1 MPARKIGN
9 LLAQSGQLRALS
21 RQAQRLAELQQVL
34 FEAVPPLLTSATRV
48 KNYRAGTLFLLADNA
63 AVAAKLRQLAPRLL
77 VHVRKRETQVTGIQV
92 EVQVAAHQTG
102 LPKRSRK
109 RELNVAAIDDF
120 QALADVLHD
129 APLKRAVTRLVQ
141 RRKGKRD
148 IGPD

>member
-77 VHVRKRETQVTGIQV
+77 VHVRKREIEATGIQV
-92 EVQVAAHQTG
+92 EVQVKSPKFRTG
-102 LPKRSRK
+102 NEVTKRALPADAIKDFG
-109 RELNVAAIDDF
+109 ELAE
-120 QALADVLHD
+120 ALKDS
-129 APLKRAVTRLVQ
+129 PLKSALTRLVR
-141 RRKGKRD
+141 RRKNVPKNTLS
-148 IGPD
+148 